1 MFLLVNIIGLLAFLG
16 IAVLFSRDRKNIQ
29 WKSILI
35 LVVLNLFLA
44 WFFVYFQIGRT
55 IVEGLAS
62 AIAWVIQSAHTGTG
76 FAFSSFTSGKQMDM
90 AISALFP
97 ILLVVPLFDVLMYFN
112 ILPKIIGGIGWVLAK
127 ITRQPKFESFFGIEM
142 MFLGNTEALAVSNEQ
157 LKRMNEMRVL
167 TVVMMSMS
175 SISGAIVGAYVQMI
189 PGDLVLTAIPLNI
202 INAIIVSSILNP
214 VSVEE
219 QEDIIYSIKNNETVK
234 RQPFFSFL
242 GDSVL
247 NAGKLVLIIIAF
259 VISFVALADLIDRF
273 INLITGLVGGW
284 IGVKGSFGLN
294 QILGL
299 FMYPFALLLGL
310 PWGEAWIVAQ
320 QMAKKIVTNEF
331 VVMGE
336 ISKVVDSYSPHRRAV
351 ISTFLV
357 SFANFSTI
365 GMIVGT
371 LKGIVDQKTSDF
383 VSKYVPMMLL
393 AGILVSLL
401 TAAFV
406 GLFAW

>member
-1 MFLLVNIIGLLAFLG
+1 MFLLINIIGLLVFLG
-16 IAVLFSRDRKNIQ
+16 IAILFSRDRKHIQ
-29 WKSILI
+29 WKSVLI
-35 LVVLNLFLA
+35 LVLLNLFLA
-44 WFFVYFQIGRT
+44 WFFVYFQIGRS
-55 IVEGLAS
+55 IVEGLAA

-90 AISALFP
+90 AVSALFP
-97 ILLVVPLFDVLMYFN
+97 ILLVVPLFDILMYFN
-112 ILPKIIGGIGWVLAK
+112 ILPKVIGGIGFVLAK

-167 TVVMMSMS
+167 TIAMMSMS

-189 PGDLVLTAIPLNI
+189 PGELVLTAIPLNI
-202 INAIIVSSILNP
+202 INAIIVASILNP
-214 VSVEE
+214 VTVEE
-219 QEDIIYSIKNNETVK
+219 KEDVIYSINNSEK
-234 RQPFFSFL
+234 AERQPFFSFL

-259 VISFVALADLIDRF
+259 VISFVALADLLDRF

-284 IGVKGSFGLN
+284 IGIKGSFGLN
-294 QILGL
+294 QILGV

-310 PWGEAWIVAQ
+310 PWNEAWIVAQ
-320 QMAKKIVTNEF
+320 QMSKKIVTNEF

-336 ISKVVDSYSPHRRAV
+336 ITKVINTYSAHRRAV

-371 LKGIVDQKTSDF
+371 LKGIVDKKTSDF

-393 AGILVSLL
+393 SGILVSLL
-401 TAAFV
+401 TSAFV

>member
-1 MFLLVNIIGLLAFLG
+1 MFLLVNIIGLLAFWELQFYFQE
-16 IAVLFSRDRKNIQ
+16 IAKHPMEIYFNSC
-29 WKSILI
+29 SIK
-35 LVVLNLFLA
+35 LVLA

-167 TVVMMSMS
+167 TVAMMSMS

-219 QEDIIYSIKNNETVK
+219 QEDIIYSIKNNETVE

-371 LKGIVDQKTSDF
+371 LKGIVDQKHQ
-383 VSKYVPMMLL
+383 
-393 AGILVSLL
+393 ILYLNTYL
-401 TAAFV
+401 
-406 GLFAW
+406 